1 MMSAQDERGR
11 QVNSLVRMHLDR
23 QANSVDAAAF
33 VARLKRTRARRLR
46 LRRLAI
52 WNVAAAALIVSF
64 ISFPSS
70 TTEGPPPPIRVSLP
84 PPPIGEIVQETGR
97 QALARAVSGL
107 ESAGGSVKRAVEGAA
122 NVLPVG
128 LSVEIPK
135 PDDETIRALKS
146 DMEVLKEDV
155 RQMVRK
161 ALGSAGLAS

>member
-1 MMSAQDERGR
+1 MMSAQNERER

-33 VARLKRTRARRLR
+33 VARLKHTRARRLR
-46 LRRLAI
+46 LRRMAI
-52 WNVAAAALIVSF
+52 STVAAAALIVSF

-70 TTEGPPPPIRVSLP
+70 TTEDPLTRGPLPTPPIA
-84 PPPIGEIVQETGR
+84 EIVQETGR
-97 QALARAVSGL
+97 RALARAVSGL
-107 ESAGGSVKRAVEGAA
+107 ESTGGSVKRALEEAA
-122 NVLPVG
+122 SVVPVG
-128 LSVEIPK
+128 RSVEIPK

>member
-1 MMSAQDERGR
+1 MMRSQDEHGR
-11 QVNSLVRMHLDR
+11 QVNSLVRMHLDHH
-23 QANSVDAAAF
+23 ANSVDAAAF

-52 WNVAAAALIVSF
+52 WTVAAAALIVSF
-64 ISFPSS
+64 MSFPSS
-70 TTEGPPPPIRVSLP
+70 TTEDPLTTGSFPPPPIR
-84 PPPIGEIVQETGR
+84 ETVQETGR

-107 ESAGGSVKRAVEGAA
+107 ESAGGSVRRAVEGAA
-122 NVLPVG
+122 SVVPVC

-146 DMEVLKEDV
+146 DMEVIKEDV